1 MTVRTMFYSDLK
13 AGNQYFNLARD
24 LSFYN
29 SKNEE
34 ITTRDGHV
42 KGYLVNIQVHGTVQN
57 SISFGSAP
65 NSWKMRNSF
74 RKWHAY
80 RNMMLEEAG
89 VTESEKGRYGKTI
102 RPYLDLEMH
111 TASTVRDPLGWD
123 LTTQTQEWSY
133 TKIAAAP
140 GFDKDAAG
148 TEGAAAVDVYEL
160 NICGPN
166 DVSATTTHGTQ
177 YYTNVG
183 MIHSYNQDRQ
193 EVVTPTVDSETIEGH
208 NNPLALLRY
217 KGTAGGEVMDIVEEQ
232 ELEAPPYDIT
242 DGGFST
248 TVNIGS
254 IMQINPGNGG
264 QNADGSPKPLI
275 PTLKTTQMFVP
286 AGILK
291 MNCGSADTG
300 ASVLIDVVGIALC
313 KEMA

>member
-1 MTVRTMFYSDLK
+1 MFYTDLE

-57 SISFGSAP
+57 SVSFATAP

-80 RNMMLEEAG
+80 RNMMLEDAG
-89 VTESEKGRYGKTI
+89 VTEEEKGRYGKTI
-102 RPYLDLEMH
+102 RPYLDLGMH
-111 TASTVRDPLGWD
+111 TVSTVRDPFGWD

-140 GFDKDAAG
+140 GFDAAAVG

-166 DVSATTTHGTQ
+166 DVSATTTLGTE

-193 EVVTPTVDSETIEGH
+193 EIVTPSVDSETIEGH

-232 ELEAPPYDIT
+232 ESEAPPYDIT

-248 TVNIGS
+248 TLNIGS

-275 PTLKTTQMFVP
+275 PTLKTTSLFAP
-286 AGILK
+286 AG
-291 MNCGSADTG
+291 S
-300 ASVLIDVVGIALC
+300 
-313 KEMA
+313 